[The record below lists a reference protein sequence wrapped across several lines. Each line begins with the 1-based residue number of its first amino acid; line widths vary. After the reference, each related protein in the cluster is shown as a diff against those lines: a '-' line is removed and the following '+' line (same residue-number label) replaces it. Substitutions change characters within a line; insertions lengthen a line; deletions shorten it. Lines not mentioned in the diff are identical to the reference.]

1 MGPRYVAHRGGAA
14 LWPENSLEAFRGAIA
29 LGARMLELDV
39 HLTADGSAAV
49 IHDPTLDR
57 TTTGSGPVATR
68 TTAELRGLRL
78 KKRDG
83 TLTDDG
89 VPMLEDVL
97 ALAAPSA
104 VILLVEIKTPGPAVR
119 YTWTA
124 GAVQALPGERYPGL
138 EQRVLALLAAAG
150 LAERANLMAFNPA
163 VLAEVRA
170 LAPRQPTTLLVDR
183 QHVAGAGARG
193 ADAVAWAV
201 GVGAS
206 FLGLHAS
213 LCDADVIAAARTA
226 GIAVGVFTVNDEA
239 EMRRLAA
246 LGVNV
251 IISDRADLVAKME
264 QEAAA
269 QP

>member
-1 MGPRYVAHRGGAA
+1 MAPRYVAHRGGAA

-39 HLTADGSAAV
+39 HLTADGDAAV

-57 TTTGSGPVATR
+57 TTTGSGPVATH
-68 TTAELRGLRL
+68 TAAELRRLRL

-83 TLTDDG
+83 TLAADG

-97 ALAAPSA
+97 TLAAPSA
-104 VILLVEIKTPGPAVR
+104 VMLLIEIKTPGSAVSYR
-119 YTWTA
+119 WTA
-124 GAVQALPGERYPGL
+124 GAVQALPGERYLGL
-138 EQRVLALLAAAG
+138 EQRVLGLLAAAG
-150 LAERANLMAFNPA
+150 LAARANLMAFNPA

-183 QHVAGAGARG
+183 QHVTGAGARG

-201 GVGAS
+201 GVGAA

-213 LCDADVIAAARTA
+213 LCDEAVITAARAA
-226 GIAVGVFTVNDEA
+226 GVAVGVFTVNDES

-246 LGVNV
+246 LGVDV

-264 QEAAA
+264 QEKTAK
-269 QP
+269 P